1 MHILNFSHPLTD
13 AQRADIEQAIGQS
26 VDGITEVPVQFQVD
40 QPFVEQ
46 AAALIEGLGI
56 ASQRWQSETWLI
68 VPPSLTAIS
77 AIVLAELHGRTGHF
91 PAIIRLKPRMTPVG
105 TSYDFAEII
114 NLEAVRQASRA
125 RR

>member
-26 VDGITEVPVQFQVD
+26 VDGITDVPVQFHVD
-40 QPFVEQ
+40 QPFIEQ
-46 AAALIEGLGI
+46 VVALIDGLNI
-56 ASQRWQSETWLI
+56 ASQHWQSETWLV

-77 AIVLAELHGRTGHF
+77 AVVIAELHGRTGHF
-91 PAIIRLKPRMTPVG
+91 PAIIRLKPRVTPVG

-114 NLEAVRQASRA
+114 NLEAVRQTA
-125 RR
+125 RTRR